1 MKTISVA
8 ILALILVVAAI
19 SQTKG
24 AEQKSTSGP
33 DRGRLVGAW
42 HLKSMNGT
50 DGKPLTTG
58 APAGMLIYT
67 GDGHMSVQLM
77 YPKSASSL
85 SSEYVLN
92 GYEASFGSFAI
103 NEATHIVTH
112 HVLGANTG
120 DVLLGKDLL
129 RVYQLTPDGHL
140 VIRSARPDEHWSV
153 TWEHY

>member
-8 ILALILVVAAI
+8 ILALILAVCAI
-19 SQTKG
+19 SQTNG
-24 AEQKSTSGP
+24 AEQKRASGS
-33 DRGRLVGAW
+33 DRQRLVGAW
-42 HLKSMNGT
+42 HLKSTNGP
-50 DGKPLTTG
+50 DGKPLTSGVPT
-58 APAGMLIYT
+58 GMLIYT

-85 SSEYVLN
+85 SNEYVLN
-92 GYEASFGSFAI
+92 GYEASFGSFTI
-103 NEATHIVTH
+103 NEATHTVTH

-120 DVLLGKDLL
+120 DVLVGKDLP
-129 RVYQLTPDGHL
+129 RVYQLTTDGYL

>member
-1 MKTISVA
+1 MKTITVA
-8 ILALILVVAAI
+8 LLALILAVSAI
-19 SQTKG
+19 SQTNG
-24 AEQKSTSGP
+24 AEQKRASGS
-33 DRGRLVGAW
+33 DRERLLGAW
-42 HLKSMNGT
+42 HLKSMNGP
-50 DGKPLTTG
+50 DGKLLTTSV
-58 APAGMLIYT
+58 PTGMLIYT
-67 GDGHMSVQLM
+67 HDGHMSVQLM

-85 SSEYVLN
+85 SNEYVLN

-103 NEATHIVTH
+103 DEATHTITH

-120 DVLLGKDLL
+120 DVLVGKDLP

>member
-8 ILALILVVAAI
+8 ILALILAVCAI
-19 SQTKG
+19 SQTNG
-24 AEQKSTSGP
+24 AEQKRASGS
-33 DRGRLVGAW
+33 DRQRLVGAW
-42 HLKSMNGT
+42 CLKSMNGP
-50 DGKPLTTG
+50 DGKPLTAGIPT
-58 APAGMLIYT
+58 GMLIYT

-85 SSEYVLN
+85 SNEYVLN

-103 NEATHIVTH
+103 DEATHTITH

-120 DVLLGKDLL
+120 DVLVGKDLP

>member
-8 ILALILVVAAI
+8 ILALVLAVSAI
-19 SQTKG
+19 SQTNG
-24 AEQKSTSGP
+24 AEQKRGSGS
-33 DRGRLVGAW
+33 DRQRLVGAW
-42 HLKSMNGT
+42 RLKTMNGP

-58 APAGMLIYT
+58 IPTGMLIYT

-85 SSEYVLN
+85 SNDYALN

-103 NEATHIVTH
+103 NEVTH
-112 HVLGANTG
+112 TITHQVLGANTG
-120 DVLLGKDLL
+120 DVLVGKDLP
-129 RVYQLTPDGHL
+129 RVYQLTTDGHL
-140 VIRSARPDEHWSV
+140 VIRSARADEHWSV